1 MIVKKVSYSNFRSLS
16 DEVFLP
22 RDNVNIICGK
32 NAAGKT
38 TFLEGIYLFAR
49 GKSMRTIHD
58 TEMISFGKDFTAV
71 KLEFESAKESY
82 ELRMAYDTAGQK
94 RFQRNGVPVRLL
106 SEYIGL
112 FKAVLFAPEHLS
124 MVNDGPGIRRNYLNT
139 AISQLDSSYITELQK
154 LNYAVRERNALLKK
168 YDRREFDELGHV
180 FSEQIANHS
189 AKIAEKRVSYIK
201 LLGEFAGEIMNDM
214 SGGTEKPAFR
224 YIGEQDEER
233 YLYMLTENVERERK
247 AGMTLFGAH
256 RDELEITING
266 KPARS
271 YASQGQKRSISLA
284 MKLAEGEISKKESG
298 EYPVYLFDDVL
309 SELDR
314 DRRKY
319 LLSDTS
325 GKQIIIT
332 TCEMTDELS
341 KKGYPVFHVTGGR
354 IIN

>member
-1 MIVKKVSYSNFRSLS
+1 MIVKKVSYTNFRSLS

-22 RDNVNIICGK
+22 RENVNIICGK

-49 GKSMRTIHD
+49 GKSMRTVHD
-58 TEMISFGKDFTAV
+58 TEMISFGKEYTAIKLDFD
-71 KLEFESAKESY
+71 SADENY

-94 RFQRNGVPVRLL
+94 RFQRNGISVRLL
-106 SEYIGL
+106 SEYIGY

-139 AISQLDSSYITELQK
+139 AISQLDSAYITNLQK

-168 YDRREFDELGHV
+168 YDDRSFNELGHIY
-180 FSEQIANHS
+180 SEQIAKYS
-189 AKIAEKRVSYIK
+189 AEIAKKRVWYIK
-201 LLGEFAGEIMNDM
+201 LLSEFASGIMSDM
-214 SGGTEKPAFR
+214 SGGKEKPGFR
-224 YIGEQDEER
+224 YLGEQDSDR
-233 YLYMLTENVERERK
+233 IFYMLTENVEREKK

-256 RDELEITING
+256 RDEMEITING
-266 KPARS
+266 KVARS
-271 YASQGQKRSISLA
+271 FASQGQKRSISLA

-332 TCEMTDELS
+332 TCEMNEELS
-341 KKGYPVFHVTGGR
+341 EKKYPVFNVTGGK